1 MSSNPFKL
9 AAQSAEGTKVPSAMA
24 NSEGQKDAVVLLDRK
39 DFLEK
44 LAGQIL
50 QPIAEEFT
58 TRRPFEGRN
67 L

>member
-1 MSSNPFKL
+1 MSPNPFEL
-9 AAQSAEGTKVPSAMA
+9 AAQRAEGTKVPSAMA
-24 NSEGQKDAVVLLDRK
+24 NPEGQKDSAVLLDRK

-50 QPIAEEFT
+50 RPIAEEFT